1 MSSLVFAAPQG
12 EFPHPEWSRQCA
24 IYEVNIRQFTPE
36 GTFNAFAQHLPRIKA
51 MGVGLIWL
59 MPIHPIGLLHRKGRL
74 GSYYAVQDYQ
84 GINPEFGTLN
94 DFKALVAQAH
104 QLGLKVIIDWVAN
117 HTAWDHVWVHQNP
130 NWFKKNAAG
139 EIYPVTFTDGP
150 EPEYWTDVVALDFS
164 VKALWQGMTE
174 VMQYW
179 VTETNIDGFRCDV
192 AGLVPTPF
200 WEHARRELDRIKPMF
215 MLAEWSTPDL
225 HNSAFDMTYD
235 WKLFDVLKKAA
246 KGEATSQDFID
257 WWQWTAT
264 TFPPDAYRMIFT
276 ANHDS
281 NSWHGSDAELFGDS
295 IDAMSVL
302 AALLPGMPLLYGGQ
316 ESRLNKRLEFFEKDR
331 IEWNSFERQQHYT
344 QLLQLKRE
352 YAALCNGIGA
362 SGFEIETTDNPQ
374 VLCFVRSGKN
384 NWLHVQVNL
393 SNAVQKFT
401 SSNFPAV
408 LQPYAWNLTVSV
420 H

>member
-1 MSSLVFAAPQG
+1 MRSEFA
-12 EFPHPEWSRQCA
+12 HPEWSRQCA

-36 GTFNAFAQHLPRIKA
+36 GTFSAFAQHLPRIKA

-59 MPIHPIGLLHRKGRL
+59 MPIHPIGLLNRKGSL

-84 GINPEFGTLN
+84 GINPEFGSLD

-117 HTAWDHVWVHQNP
+117 HTAWDHVWVHQHP
-130 NWFKKNAAG
+130 DWFKKNAAG

-164 VKALWQGMTE
+164 VKALWQGMTKA
-174 VMQYW
+174 MQYW
-179 VTETNIDGFRCDV
+179 VTEADIDGFRCDV

-215 MLAEWSTPDL
+215 MLAEWSTPEL

-257 WWQWTAT
+257 WWQWTVT
-264 TFPPDAYRMIFT
+264 TFPPDAYRMTFT

-316 ESRLNKRLEFFEKDR
+316 EGGLNKRLEFFEKDL
-331 IEWNSFERQQHYT
+331 IDWNGFERQQQYT

-352 YAALCNGIGA
+352 YSALCNGIGA
-362 SGFEIETTDNPQ
+362 SGFEIETTDNPK
-374 VLCFVRSGKN
+374 VLCFVRSSKN

-393 SNAVQKFT
+393 SNAVQEFT
-401 SSNFPAV
+401 WGSFPAV
-408 LQPYAWNLTVSV
+408 LQPFAWNLTVSV

>member
-1 MSSLVFAAPQG
+1 MSSLVFAAPQV

-174 VMQYW
+174 AMLYW
-179 VTETNIDGFRCDV
+179 VKEADVDGFRCDV

-215 MLAEWSTPDL
+215 MLPEWSTPDL
-225 HNSAFDMTYD
+225 HNSAFDMT
-235 WKLFDVLKKAA
+235 
-246 KGEATSQDFID
+246 
-257 WWQWTAT
+257 
-264 TFPPDAYRMIFT
+264 FT

-331 IEWNSFERQQHYT
+331 IEWNSFERQLHYT

-352 YAALCNGIGA
+352 YSALCNGIGA
-362 SGFEIETTDNPQ
+362 SGFEIETTDNPK
-374 VLCFVRSGKN
+374 VLCFVRSGKD
-384 NWLHVQVNL
+384 NWLHVQLNL

-401 SSNFPAV
+401 SGNFPAV
-408 LQPYAWNLTVSV
+408 LRPFAWNLTVSV